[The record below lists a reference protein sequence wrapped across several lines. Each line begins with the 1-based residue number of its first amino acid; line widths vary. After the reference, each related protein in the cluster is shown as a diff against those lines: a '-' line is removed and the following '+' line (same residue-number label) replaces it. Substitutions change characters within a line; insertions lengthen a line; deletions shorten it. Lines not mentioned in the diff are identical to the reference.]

1 MLDIKFIRDNP
12 DAVRE
17 NIKKKYQEE
26 KLPLVDEV
34 LALDSENRAAIT
46 EASELRAKRNTLSK
60 QVGML
65 MGQAKKDPSK
75 LQEAEAAKEQVKS
88 NAARLAELE
97 QKETELEARIHRI
110 MMVIPNMIDAS
121 VPIGP
126 DDSCNV
132 EVERFGEPAVPD
144 FEIPYHTEIMER
156 FSGIDMDAA
165 GRVSGNGFYYL
176 LGDIARLHEAVL
188 AYARD
193 FMIDKGFTFCI
204 PPYMIR
210 GNVVEGVMSQTDM
223 DAMMYKIEGEDLYLI
238 GTSEH
243 SMIGRFIDQI
253 LPESSL
259 PQTLTSY
266 SPCFRKEKGAHGVE
280 ERGVYR
286 IHQFEKQEMIVVCR
300 PEESMDWYDKMWRY
314 SVELFR
320 SMDIPVRQLECC
332 SGDLADLKVKSCD
345 IEAWSPRQKKY
356 FEVCSCSN
364 MGDAQARRLR
374 IRVKGE
380 DGRNYLPHT
389 LNNTVVAP
397 PRMLIAFLEN
407 NLQADGSV
415 KVPAPLRP
423 YMGGAEALQP
433 THS

>member
-1 MLDIKFIRDNP
+1 MLDIRFVRENP
-12 DAVRE
+12 DAVKE
-17 NIKKKYQEE
+17 NIKKKFQEE
-26 KLPLVDEV
+26 KLPLVDQV
-34 LALDSENRAAIT
+34 LAMDAENRAAMS
-46 EASELRAKRNTLSK
+46 EANELRAARNTLSK

-75 LQEAEAAKEQVKS
+75 LAEAEEAKAKVKA
-88 NAARLAELE
+88 NADRLAELE
-97 QKETELEARIHRI
+97 QKETELAEQIRKI
-110 MMVIPNMIDAS
+110 MLVIPNIIDPS

-126 DDSCNV
+126 DDSANV
-132 EVERFGEPAVPD
+132 EVERFGELVVPD
-144 FEIPYHTEIMER
+144 FEIPYHTEIMES
-156 FSGIDMDAA
+156 FNGVDMDAA

-176 LGDIARLHEAVL
+176 LGDVARLHEAVL

-193 FMIDKGFTFCI
+193 FMINKGFTFCI
-204 PPYMIR
+204 PPFMIH

-223 DAMMYKIEGEDLYLI
+223 EAMMYKIEGEDLYLI

-243 SMIGRFIDQI
+243 SMIGKFIDQI
-253 LPESSL
+253 IPEASL

-266 SPCFRKEKGAHGVE
+266 SPCFRKEKGAHGIE

-300 PEESMDWYDKMWRY
+300 PEDSMDWYEKMWRF

-320 SMDIPVRQLECC
+320 SLDIPVRQLECC

-364 MGDAQARRLR
+364 LGDAQARRLKM
-374 IRVKGE
+374 RVKGE
-380 DGRNYLPHT
+380 DGRMYLPHT

-407 NLQADGSV
+407 NLRADGSV
-415 KVPAPLRP
+415 VIPKVLQP
-423 YMGGAEALQP
+423 YMGGLEVMVP
-433 THS
+433 KK